1 MARKNS
7 KVIRYRRPIHFN
19 VGMVVFL
26 VIFLYLAVNVIS
38 YMTRGSVQIYEV
50 GQTSSVVQDTTYT
63 GLILRSET
71 VYTAPEAGYIH
82 YYLREG
88 TRSAVG
94 DIICS
99 VDTNGEYTEL
109 LNSSSSGDSSLS
121 SDELSALKKKLT
133 AFTATYD
140 AVSFDEVYDL
150 KYSLQNL
157 LLSYLGS
164 LDDLTDLGIDIDYL
178 LTVTADASGVVE
190 FYTDG
195 YETVAE
201 DDLTLD
207 SLDDG
212 SYEKTAITSGTLVEA
227 DASLYKTI
235 TSESWTVYLDLTEE
249 DRNQLADETSVTL
262 LFNDV
267 NLEVTADFS
276 LITLSDGNIVGRCTL
291 SNYMVR
297 LADKRFTNVTLKKS
311 AISSLNITG
320 LRIPKSSVI
329 TKDFYVVP
337 VEYATVGGNDSETGF
352 LKETYTAD
360 GTIVEFITPTIYAS
374 TEDYYFLDPSEI
386 EEGTVLR
393 KPSETEDYTIAASET
408 ETSAEETSAAEAE
421 SEESSSEA
429 ESETV
434 SEESSSEE
442 ESETASGEASTESV
456 SESDS
461 GEMQSSS
468 TGTYTI
474 GTTSSLAG
482 VYCVNKGYTV
492 FRQIEILT
500 ESDDYYIVAEDQSY
514 GLSVYDHIL
523 LNGDD
528 CEEGEQIY

>member
-1 MARKNS
+1 MARRDS
-7 KVIRYRRPIHFN
+7 KVIRYRRPVHFN
-19 VGMVVFL
+19 IGMVVFL
-26 VIFLYLAVNVIS
+26 VIFLYVAVNVIS

-88 TRSAVG
+88 TRSSVG

-109 LNSSSSGDSSLS
+109 LNSSAEGDSSLS

-133 AFTATYD
+133 AFTASYSP
-140 AVSFDEVYDL
+140 VSFDKVYDL

-164 LDDLTDLGIDIDYL
+164 LEDLAELGIDTDYL

-190 FYTDG
+190 YYTDG
-195 YETVAE
+195 YETVTE
-201 DDLTLD
+201 EDLTLESLED
-207 SLDDG
+207 SG
-212 SYEKTAITSGTLVEA
+212 YEKTAITSGTLVEA
-227 DASLYKTI
+227 DASLYKMI
-235 TSESWTVYLDLTEE
+235 GSETWSVYLELTEE

-267 NLEVTADFS
+267 NMEVTADFS
-276 LITLSDGNIVGRCTL
+276 LVTLSDGNIVGRCTL
-291 SNYMVR
+291 SDYMVQ
-297 LADKRFTNVTLKKS
+297 LADKRFTNVTVKKS

-320 LRIPKSSVI
+320 LKIPKSSVV

-352 LKETYTAD
+352 LQETYTAD
-360 GTIVEFITPTIYAS
+360 GTTVAFITPTIYAS

-386 EEGTVLR
+386 DEGTVLR
-393 KPSETEDYTIAASET
+393 KPSDTEDYTET
-408 ETSAEETSAAEAE
+408 EY
-421 SEESSSEA
+421 
-429 ESETV
+429 ETV
-434 SEESSSEE
+434 SEE
-442 ESETASGEASTESV
+442 T
-456 SESDS
+456 
-461 GEMQSSS
+461 QSS

-474 GTTSSLAG
+474 GTTSSLYG

-492 FRQIEILT
+492 FRQIEILA
-500 ESDDYYIVAEDQSY
+500 ESDDYYIVAEGQSY

-523 LNGDD
+523 LNGED
-528 CEEGEQIY
+528 CKEGEQIY